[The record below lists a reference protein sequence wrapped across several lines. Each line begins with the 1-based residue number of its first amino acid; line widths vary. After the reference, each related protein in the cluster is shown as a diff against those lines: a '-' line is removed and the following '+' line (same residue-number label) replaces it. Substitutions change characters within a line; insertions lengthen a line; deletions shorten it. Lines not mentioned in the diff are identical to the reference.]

1 VEREL
6 KKLREEE
13 YRRSTRTI
21 EEKEKNREGE
31 EENH

>member
-13 YRRSTRTI
+13 DRRSTRTI

-31 EENH
+31 KENH

>member
-1 VEREL
+1 VDREL

>member
-13 YRRSTRTI
+13 DRRSTRTI